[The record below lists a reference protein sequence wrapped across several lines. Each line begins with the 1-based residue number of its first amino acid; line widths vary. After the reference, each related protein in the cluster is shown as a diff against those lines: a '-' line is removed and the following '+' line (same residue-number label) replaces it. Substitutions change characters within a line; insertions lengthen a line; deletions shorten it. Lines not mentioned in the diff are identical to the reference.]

1 MLLLAVP
8 LEIILPLDWFVVF
21 ETTLDSANPIVPFV
35 FMCGFDMSDKAA
47 FAGETLV
54 ANVTVRPRGD
64 IVLRACCWTID
75 RNGVDRL
82 LLLGFVEK
90 VVGFVKRVVG
100 FFPRVMC
107 RVCYRR
113 MGDVVAV
120 A

>member
-1 MLLLAVP
+1 MFLLAVP
-8 LEIILPLDWFVVF
+8 PKIILPLDWFVVF
-21 ETTLDSANPIVPFV
+21 ATTLDSANPIGPFV
-35 FMCGFDMSDKAA
+35 FMCGLDMSDKAA

-54 ANVTVRPRGD
+54 TNATARPRGD
-64 IVLRACCWTID
+64 IVLRVCCWVID
-75 RNGVDRL
+75 GNCAERL
-82 LLLGFVEK
+82 LLLGFVQ
-90 VVGFVKRVVG
+90 RVVG